1 MNKLKKTFNDIVE
14 RTRAKPI
21 GSSDSFSGL
30 CPSHDDNSASMSI
43 TMENDRILLYC
54 HTGCNIDNICISLG
68 IEKTDLFAHKNEK
81 QIDKEPV
88 ELKLVK
94 EQKRMKANINPEDK
108 VVFFSS
114 KHKKNVTESVRYS
127 YINADGKTAYHVI
140 RSDPKDFRPMTP
152 NGHLSLDGV
161 ERLPYRLPELLQGV
175 KESKPILLLEGEKDV
190 DSAMAMGLIATTFVG
205 GAGKWRDEYS
215 EYFRG
220 ADLVL
225 IPDNDDPGLKG
236 MKEIATELH
245 GTASRIRMLELPGLG
260 ARQEKHGKDFSD
272 WAELDGNTAE
282 VLNDLV
288 METEEWM
295 LPLDDWLVATDRGF
309 RVNKALLAAQVARD
323 EDGNLICVCQTFW
336 KYSCGVWKRSED
348 AQIKARIRRK
358 IAMREE
364 ALGCLTSALVED
376 VYKQLGLI
384 LLTPPEFHFNRET
397 MILNFTNGTLD
408 LNEGVSLGSHRR
420 ELYQNIQFP
429 YDFNRDSHCPNWNL
443 FLEMLEFDLDTLSKL
458 QEWAGYCLLP
468 MVQGSLQKSLFFIG
482 EGANG
487 KSVFLETLAAV
498 LDNVSHLELSE
509 LFDRFKIAELECKLA
524 NICTD
529 VETSKVMDARFK
541 KIVAGEPQS
550 AERKF
555 KDPFEFQPFAKIL
568 FSANDFIPTK
578 DRTHGYYRRFDILKF
593 NRIFKTEEQK
603 PELLQELKDEV
614 PGIFNWAL
622 EGLERLSQQN
632 WIMTKSAY
640 MEDCHKEFKR
650 ATNPLQ
656 LFIEEE
662 CILEGNA
669 TVVSNVF
676 RSSYKQ
682 YCEDNGYKVLS
693 DSNLGKELKR
703 HGINKSRIRS
713 EEGRII
719 LYEGIQL
726 LSGSVHSV
734 HSMSTV

>member
-1 MNKLKKTFNDIVE
+1 MKTLLENWSLFCSKLEKVKQTSNGIEALCPAHDDKKASLTASRNGEKILFKCQAGCVNNEILQIIDMEWNQFFVHSDNSKTPKKKEVCRYRYENKDGKHAFDVVRLEPKTF
-14 RTRAKPI
+14 RPQRP
-21 GSSDSFSGL
+21 
-30 CPSHDDNSASMSI
+30 
-43 TMENDRILLYC
+43 
-54 HTGCNIDNICISLG
+54 
-68 IEKTDLFAHKNEK
+68 
-81 QIDKEPV
+81 
-88 ELKLVK
+88 
-94 EQKRMKANINPEDK
+94 
-108 VVFFSS
+108 
-114 KHKKNVTESVRYS
+114 
-127 YINADGKTAYHVI
+127 DGKW
-140 RSDPKDFRPMTP
+140 
-152 NGHLSLDGV
+152 SLKGV
-161 ERLPYRLPELLQGV
+161 ERVPYRLPELLQGV
-175 KESKPILLLEGEKDV
+175 KDLKLIILLEGEKDV

-220 ADLVL
+220 ADVVL
-225 IPDNDDPGLKG
+225 IPDNDNPGLKG
-236 MKEIATELH
+236 MTEIATKLH

-260 ARQEKHGKDFSD
+260 PSQEKHGKDFSD
-272 WAELDGNTAE
+272 WTELEGNTVE

-295 LPLDDWLVATDRGF
+295 LPLEDWLVETERGF
-309 RVNKALLAAQVARD
+309 RVNKALLAEQVASD
-323 EDGNLICVCQTFW
+323 EGGNLICVCQTFW
-336 KYSCGVWKRSED
+336 KYSSGVWKREED
-348 AQIKARIRRK
+348 AQIKAQIRRK

-376 VYKQLGLI
+376 VFKQLSLI
-384 LLTPPEFHFNRET
+384 LLAPPEFQFNREP
-397 MILNFTNGTLD
+397 MIINFTNGTLE
-408 LNEGVSLGSHRR
+408 LREGEFSGSHRR
-420 ELYQNIQFP
+420 ELFQNIQFP
-429 YDFNRDSHCPNWNL
+429 YDFNRDLHYPNWVK
-443 FLEMLEFDLDTLSKL
+443 FLASLDFDLDTLSKL

-468 MVQGSLQKSLFFIG
+468 MVQGNLQKSLFFIG

-555 KDPFEFQPFAKIL
+555 KEPFEFQPFAKIL

-603 PELLQELKDEV
+603 PELLQELKEEV

-632 WIMTKSAY
+632 WIMTKSSY
-640 MEDCHKEFKR
+640 MENCHNEFKR

-662 CILEGNA
+662 CVLEGNA
-669 TVVSNVF
+669 TVDSNEF
-676 RSSYKQ
+676 RSSYKH
-682 YCEDNGYKVLS
+682 YCEDKGYKPLS
-693 DSNLGKELKR
+693 DNKLGQDLKR
-703 HGINKSRIRS
+703 LGINKSRIRT
-713 EEGRII
+713 EEGRIN

>member
-1 MNKLKKTFNDIVE
+1 
-14 RTRAKPI
+14 
-21 GSSDSFSGL
+21 
-30 CPSHDDNSASMSI
+30 
-43 TMENDRILLYC
+43 
-54 HTGCNIDNICISLG
+54 
-68 IEKTDLFAHKNEK
+68 
-81 QIDKEPV
+81 
-88 ELKLVK
+88 
-94 EQKRMKANINPEDK
+94 
-108 VVFFSS
+108 
-114 KHKKNVTESVRYS
+114 
-127 YINADGKTAYHVI
+127 
-140 RSDPKDFRPMTP
+140 
-152 NGHLSLDGV
+152 
-161 ERLPYRLPELLQGV
+161 
-175 KESKPILLLEGEKDV
+175 
-190 DSAMAMGLIATTFVG
+190 
-205 GAGKWRDEYS
+205 
-215 EYFRG
+215 
-220 ADLVL
+220 
-225 IPDNDDPGLKG
+225 
-236 MKEIATELH
+236 
-245 GTASRIRMLELPGLG
+245 MLELPGLG

-384 LLTPPEFHFNRET
+384 LLTPTEFHFNRDI
-397 MILNFTNGTLD
+397 MVLNFTNGTLD
-408 LNEGVSLGSHRR
+408 LNNEEFSKAHRR

-429 YDFNRDSHCPNWNL
+429 YEFNRDSHCPNWNL
-443 FLEMLEFDLDTLSKL
+443 FLESLEFDPDTLSRL
-458 QEWAGYCLLP
+458 QEWAGYCLFP
-468 MVQGSLQKSLFFIG
+468 MVQGNLQKSLFFIG

-555 KDPFEFQPFAKIL
+555 KEPFEFEPFAKIL

-593 NRIFKTEEQK
+593 NRIFKTEEQE

-622 EGLERLSQQN
+622 EGLERLSQQK

-640 MEDCHKEFKR
+640 MEDCHNEFRR

-662 CILEGNA
+662 CVVEGNA
-669 TVVSNVF
+669 TVDANEL

-682 YCEDNGYKVLS
+682 YCEDKGYKVLS
-693 DSNLGKELKR
+693 DNKLGQELKR
-703 HGINKSRIRS
+703 LGVNKSRIRT
-713 EEGRII
+713 EDGRISI
-719 LYEGIQL
+719 YEGIQL

>member
-1 MNKLKKTFNDIVE
+1 MNQFQKTFDDIVE
-14 RTRAKPI
+14 LTRAKPT
-21 GSSDSFSGL
+21 GTEGSFSGL
-30 CPSHDDNSASMSI
+30 CPSHDDKSPSLSI
-43 TMENDRILLYC
+43 TLENERILLYC
-54 HTGCNIDNICISLG
+54 HTGCTIDNICLSLG
-68 IEKTDLFAHKNEK
+68 IEQTDLFAPRDEK
-81 QIDKEPV
+81 QINRVPASQKAESD
-88 ELKLVK
+88 
-94 EQKRMKANINPEDK
+94 QKRMKANLNSEDK
-108 VVFFSS
+108 VVFFSI
-114 KHKKNVTESVRYS
+114 KHKKKVTESVRYS
-127 YINADGKTAYHVI
+127 YFNADGKTAYHVI
-140 RSDPKDFRPMTP
+140 RSDPKDFRPLKP
-152 NGHLSLDGV
+152 DGYLNIEGV

-175 KESKPILLLEGEKDV
+175 KESKQILLLEGEKDV
-190 DSAMAMGLIATTFVG
+190 ERAMDMGFVATTFYG
-205 GAGKWRDEYS
+205 GAGKWRDEYL
-215 EYFRG
+215 EYFRD
-220 ADLVL
+220 ADVVL
-225 IPDNDDPGLKG
+225 IPDNDTAGQNG
-236 MKEIATELH
+236 MMEIAKRLH
-245 GTASRIRMLELPGLG
+245 GTASRIRMLELPSLG
-260 ARQEKHGKDFSD
+260 PRQEKHGKDFSD
-272 WAELDGNTAE
+272 WAELEENTAE

-288 METEEWM
+288 IETEEWM

-309 RVNKALLAAQVARD
+309 RVNKALLAEQVASD
-323 EDGNLICVCQTFW
+323 EGGNLICVCQTFW
-336 KYSCGVWKRSED
+336 KYSSGVWKRAED
-348 AQIKARIRRK
+348 AQIKAQIRRK

-376 VYKQLGLI
+376 VFKQLGLI
-384 LLTPPEFHFNRET
+384 LLTPPEFQFNREP
-397 MILNFTNGTLD
+397 MVLNFINSTLD
-408 LNEGVSLGSHRR
+408 LNEGVFSGSHRR
-420 ELYQNIQFP
+420 ELFQNIQFP

-443 FLEMLEFDLDTLSKL
+443 FLESLEFDPDTLSRL

-468 MVQGSLQKSLFFIG
+468 MVQGNLQKSLFFIG

-555 KDPFEFQPFAKIL
+555 KEPFEFQPFAKIL

-603 PELLQELKDEV
+603 PDLLQELKKEV

-622 EGLERLSQQN
+622 EGLERLRQQK

-640 MEDCHKEFKR
+640 MEDCHNEFRR

-662 CILEGNA
+662 CVVEGNA
-669 TVVSNVF
+669 TVDANEL

-682 YCEDNGYKVLS
+682 YCEDKGYKVLS
-693 DSNLGKELKR
+693 DNKLGQELKR
-703 HGINKSRIRS
+703 HGINKTRIRK
-713 EEGRII
+713 EERRIV

-726 LSGSVHSV
+726 LSGHVHSV

>member
-1 MNKLKKTFNDIVE
+1 MNKLQKTFNDIVE
-14 RTRAKPI
+14 RTRAKSI
-21 GSSDSFSGL
+21 GTADSFSGL
-30 CPSHDDNSASMSI
+30 CPAHDDRSASLSI
-43 TMENDRILLYC
+43 TLENDKILLYC
-54 HTGCNIDNICISLG
+54 HTGCTIDDICISLG
-68 IEKTDLFAHKNEK
+68 IEKYDLFTSS
-81 QIDKEPV
+81 DKTLTNKVPIP
-88 ELKLVK
+88 LKLVK
-94 EQKRMKANINPEDK
+94 EQKRMKADINADSK

-152 NGHLSLDGV
+152 DGDLSLEGV

-175 KESKPILLLEGEKDV
+175 KDSKHIMLMEGEKDV
-190 DSAMAMGLIATTFVG
+190 DRAKDMGFVATTFYG
-205 GAGKWRDEYS
+205 GAGKWRDEYL
-215 EYFRG
+215 EYFRD
-220 ADLVL
+220 ADVVL
-225 IPDNDDPGLKG
+225 IPDNDIPGLKG
-236 MKEIATELH
+236 MTEIVKRLH

-260 ARQEKHGKDFSD
+260 PCEDKHGKDFSD
-272 WAELDGNTAE
+272 WAELEGNTDD

-288 METEEWM
+288 METEEWK
-295 LPLDDWLVATDRGF
+295 LPLEDWLVATDRGY
-309 RVNKALLAAQVARD
+309 RINKAMLAEHVASD
-323 EDGNLICVCQTFW
+323 EGGNLICVNQTFW
-336 KYSCGVWKRSED
+336 KYSGGVWKRSED

-384 LLTPPEFHFNRET
+384 LLAPPEFHFNREP
-397 MILNFTNGTLD
+397 IVLNFTNGTLD
-408 LNEGVSLGSHRR
+408 LNEGEFSGSHRR
-420 ELYQNIQFP
+420 ELFQNIQFP
-429 YDFNRDSHCPNWNL
+429 YDFNRDLHYPNWVK
-443 FLEMLEFDLDTLSKL
+443 FLASLDFDLDTLSKL

-468 MVQGSLQKSLFFIG
+468 MVQGNLQKSLFFIG

-555 KDPFEFQPFAKIL
+555 KEPFEFQPFAKIL

-603 PELLQELKDEV
+603 PELLQELKKEV

-622 EGLERLSQQN
+622 EGLKRLRQQK
-632 WIMTKSAY
+632 WIMTKSSY
-640 MEDCHKEFKR
+640 MDNCHNEFRR

-662 CILEGNA
+662 CVVEGNA
-669 TVVSNVF
+669 TVDSNEL
-676 RSSYKQ
+676 RSSYKH
-682 YCEDNGYKVLS
+682 YCEDKGYKVLS
-693 DSNLGKELKR
+693 DNNLGKELKR
-703 HGINKSRIRS
+703 LGVENTRIRS
-713 EEGRII
+713 EGVRINE
-719 LYEGIQL
+719 YKGIRL